1 VRETDGDQE
10 ESNKLCPKC
19 TPTHPIPANAGSP
32 SGPGLAVDE
41 IFDRHDADT
50 EAIIAGHDLHTAEEP
65 FGHDTLRGVDICPHG
80 PGRMNCEHED
90 CIEWRNHGRA
100 R

>member
-1 VRETDGDQE
+1 MRETDGDQE

-19 TPTHPIPANAGSP
+19 TPTHPIPANAGIHA
-32 SGPGLAVDE
+32 GCKRNV
-41 IFDRHDADT
+41 
-50 EAIIAGHDLHTAEEP
+50 AGHDLRTAEEP
-65 FGHDTLRGVDICPHG
+65 FGHNTLRGVDVCPHG

-90 CIEWRNHGRA
+90 CIEWRSHGRA